1 MGDEKGALTF
11 IIIPENA
18 SKTYTFRLKRG
29 LIYVFGA
36 ACLALFCLFAYTMIV
51 QQGLRSKARKAE
63 RLEVENSILREKTQ
77 KITVLERE
85 LARLQH
91 IRNHLYDM
99 AGLSFENEQCRG
111 GGSPEKRLALA
122 STEEKY
128 QPANE
133 ELFAGPEE
141 PAFTD
146 TVQMYTTNTPVL
158 WPVRGW
164 VTAEFNEVLPGREK
178 RHTGIDIAAPQGSAI
193 LCAAS
198 GKVTFAGWDKDLG
211 LVVIV
216 DHKNG
221 LSTLYGHC
229 SEVVV
234 EVGRVVK
241 QGQIVAQLGNTGQ
254 SSAPHLHFEIRKDG
268 IAIDPRRYLGP

>member
-36 ACLALFCLFAYTMIV
+36 ACLAMFCIFAYTMIV
-51 QQGLRSKARKAE
+51 QQNLRSNSRKAE
-63 RLEVENSILREKTQ
+63 RLEVENSILREKAQ

-85 LARLQH
+85 LARLQY
-91 IRNHLYDM
+91 IRHHLYDM

-122 STEEKY
+122 VTEEKY
-128 QPANE
+128 QPTNE
-133 ELFAGPEE
+133 ELLAGHEE
-141 PAFTD
+141 ADFTD
-146 TVQMYTTNTPVL
+146 TGQMCTTDTPIL
-158 WPVRGW
+158 WPVKGW
-164 VTAEFNEVLPGREK
+164 VTAEFNEVMSGREK
-178 RHTGIDIAAPQGSAI
+178 RHTGMDMAAPQGSAI

-198 GKVTFAGWDKDLG
+198 GKVAFSGWDKVLG
-211 LVVIV
+211 LVVTI

-229 SEVVV
+229 SEVLV
-234 EVGRVVK
+234 EVGSVVK
-241 QGQIVAQLGNTGQ
+241 QGQIVARLGNTGQ

-268 IAIDPRRYLGP
+268 IAIDPRRHLGP

>member
-36 ACLALFCLFAYTMIV
+36 ACLALFCIFAYTMIV
-51 QQGLRSKARKAE
+51 QQDLRSNARKAE
-63 RLEVENSILREKTQ
+63 RLEVENSILREKAQ

-85 LARLQH
+85 LARLQY
-91 IRNHLYDM
+91 IRHHLYDM
-99 AGLSFENEQCRG
+99 AGMSFENEQLRG
-111 GGSPEKRLALA
+111 GGSPEERLALA
-122 STEEKY
+122 VTEEKY
-128 QPANE
+128 QPTNE
-133 ELFAGPEE
+133 ELLAAHEE
-141 PAFTD
+141 TD
-146 TVQMYTTNTPVL
+146 LADTGQIYTTDMPIL
-158 WPVRGW
+158 WPVKGW
-164 VTAEFNEVLPGREK
+164 VTAEFNEVMSGREK
-178 RHTGIDIAAPQGSAI
+178 RHTGMDIAAPQGSAI
-193 LCAAS
+193 LCAAA
-198 GKVTFAGWDKDLG
+198 GKVAFSGWDKTLG
-211 LVVIV
+211 LVVTI

-234 EVGRVVK
+234 EVGSVVN
-241 QGQIVAQLGNTGQ
+241 QGQIVAKLGNTGQ

-268 IAIDPRRYLGP
+268 IAIDPRRHLGP